1 VSASSVILRVYGVVL
16 VCWALAGLFFAFNLK
31 PGLHGVADWTRPW
44 PFFTICVLLGIAVFL
59 LLRWLVVIFAA
70 ASGGFGIYYIFGS
83 LKVVPFPWELF
94 NIVFGLLMILPAFL
108 AFRAWSSLR

>member
-1 VSASSVILRVYGVVL
+1 VSASSIVLRVYGVVL
-16 VCWALAGLFFAFNLK
+16 VLWALAGLFFAFNLK

-44 PFFTICVLLGIAVFL
+44 PFFTILVLLGIAVFL

-70 ASGGFGIYYIFGS
+70 LSTGFGIFYMISS

-94 NIVFGLLMILPAFL
+94 NIVFALLMILPAFL
-108 AFRAWSSLR
+108 TFRAWSSLR